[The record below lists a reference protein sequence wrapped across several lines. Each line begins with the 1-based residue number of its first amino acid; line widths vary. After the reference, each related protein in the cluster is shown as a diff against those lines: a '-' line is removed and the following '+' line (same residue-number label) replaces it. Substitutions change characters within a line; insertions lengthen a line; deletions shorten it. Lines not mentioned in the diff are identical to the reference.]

1 MSPVEAACPTCG
13 APVVFE
19 IGSSIVKI
27 CEQCQTVI
35 ARGDR
40 DLESLG
46 KVAALVDTDSPLA
59 IGLDGHFRDRPFELV
74 GRVQYRHQAGGV
86 WNEWYAAFRGD
97 RWGWLAE
104 AAGRFYLTFEKSAAK
119 LAGKLPAMDTL
130 ELGRKFTAPGLG
142 TLQVAELGV
151 AQVISAE
158 GEIPFRVEPGQD
170 LRYADLAGRDGVFAT
185 LDYSDDPPRAY
196 LGREVTLAELG
207 LDNAAPA
214 DEEQARTIEGLQVSC
229 PKCGGSLDLRAPDE
243 TLRVAC
249 PFCGALL
256 DCDHGNLKFLKALQ
270 KPKIKLTLPLGAK
283 GTLFGVEYVIIGSL
297 RRYVRFDGV
306 KYYWQEY
313 LIYAPK
319 LGFRWLVFSDDH
331 WSFVE
336 AVSPGEID
344 DEGTVVRYGG
354 DKFKLFQRAD
364 AVVDHVLGEFTW
376 KVEVNETVEAVDYIA
391 PPLMLS
397 KEVSIS
403 GAEVMRALRSKQPG
417 REKALAGEVNWSK
430 GTYLEPQEIEAAF
443 GVSGLPR
450 SWKVAPNQP
459 FRYKSIYTTWA
470 VLVGI
475 AGLLFWAQ
483 SMTSG
488 RRTLLEQSFP
498 LEATID
504 AAPQTFFVP
513 DLELGAWRNTRVT
526 AQASFLDNS
535 WADVEGD
542 LHQDSSGLLQSFYV
556 PLSYYHGVD
565 SGEAW
570 SEGSRRGSAYLR
582 RMPPGKYTMRLEVTR
597 EKPTSGGTLELTV
610 EQGVPRWSRFW
621 ALIGLLTVPAILTG
635 LWNISFD
642 MRRWSDSD
650 YNPYEGWTSGW
661 ESDDD

>member
-59 IGLDGHFRDRPFELV
+59 IGLEGHFRDRPFELV

-86 WNEWYAAFRGD
+86 WNEWYAAFCGD

-104 AAGRFYLTFEKSAAK
+104 AAGKFYLTFEKSAAK

-142 TLQVAELGV
+142 ALQVAELGV

-196 LGREVTLAELG
+196 LGREVSLAELG
-207 LDNAAPA
+207 LENAAPA
-214 DEEQARTIEGLQVSC
+214 DEDQPRTIEGLQVSC

-256 DCDHGNLKFLKALQ
+256 DCDHGNLKYLKSLQ
-270 KPKIKLTLPLGAK
+270 KPKIKFALPLGAK
-283 GTLFGVEYVIIGSL
+283 GTLFGVAYVIIGSL

-306 KYYWQEY
+306 RYYWQEY
-313 LIYAPK
+313 LLYAPK

-344 DEGTVVRYGG
+344 DEGTAVRYGG

-376 KVEVNETVEAVDYIA
+376 KVEVNETVEAGRLHRSA
-391 PPLMLS
+391 P
-397 KEVSIS
+397 
-403 GAEVMRALRSKQPG
+403 
-417 REKALAGEVNWSK
+417 
-430 GTYLEPQEIEAAF
+430 
-443 GVSGLPR
+443 
-450 SWKVAPNQP
+450 
-459 FRYKSIYTTWA
+459 
-470 VLVGI
+470 
-475 AGLLFWAQ
+475 
-483 SMTSG
+483 
-488 RRTLLEQSFP
+488 
-498 LEATID
+498 
-504 AAPQTFFVP
+504 
-513 DLELGAWRNTRVT
+513 
-526 AQASFLDNS
+526 
-535 WADVEGD
+535 DVEQGGLDQRRRGD
-542 LHQDSSGLLQSFYV
+542 GRSAEQ
-556 PLSYYHGVD
+556 P
-565 SGEAW
+565 ARTR
-570 SEGSRRGSAYLR
+570 EGPSRRGELVEGNLR
-582 RMPPGKYTMRLEVTR
+582 RAAGDRSGLRSFWSAALLEGRPQPALPLQEHLHHLGRAGGHRRAAVLGPVDDFRAANAARTNVLRSRPRSTQPRRPFSCQTWNSAPGATR
-597 EKPTSGGTLELTV
+597 E
-610 EQGVPRWSRFW
+610 
-621 ALIGLLTVPAILTG
+621 
-635 LWNISFD
+635 
-642 MRRWSDSD
+642 
-650 YNPYEGWTSGW
+650 
-661 ESDDD
+661 